1 MQALRPD
8 ARLVQFVETQLAGA
22 VGSASARAL
31 VASVAEEETLSP
43 DDVLRILDEAS
54 QIRAYSRALEGKSR
68 SLEQAT
74 AELRAANE
82 QLQSLDRLKDDF
94 MSSVTHELR
103 TPLTSIRALAEL
115 MQDDAE
121 MSAVQRQQFIG
132 IIVAETERLTRLVNQ
147 VLDMA
152 KIESGH
158 AEWHVA
164 PVDMRSLVE
173 RAVATT
179 AEVFR
184 ERAAQVHVQLPD
196 AVPLAAC
203 RPRPHSPGIAQS
215 AVQRGQV
222 RAVRRRPGPGAA
234 HARR

>member
-1 MQALRPD
+1 
-8 ARLVQFVETQLAGA
+8 
-22 VGSASARAL
+22 
-31 VASVAEEETLSP
+31 
-43 DDVLRILDEAS
+43 
-54 QIRAYSRALEGKSR
+54 
-68 SLEQAT
+68 
-74 AELRAANE
+74 
-82 QLQSLDRLKDDF
+82 

-121 MSAVQRQQFIG
+121 MSAAQRQQFIG

-158 AEWHVA
+158 AEWHVV

-184 ERAAQVHVQLPD
+184 ERAAQVHVHLPD
-196 AVPLAAC
+196 AIPLLHADPDRILQVLLNLLSNAAKFVPSAA
-203 RPRPHSPGIAQS
+203 
-215 AVQRGQV
+215 GQV
-222 RAVRRRPGPGAA
+222 QVRLTHDDEGMTVCVQDNGPGVEPGHETMIFDRFHQTDRGAQVA
-234 HARR
+234 HGTGLGLPISRHIAEHFGGRLWLEPTGQQGACFCFWLPIDAPTSGDTTP